1 MPDFMGEGELAIIAA
16 CGLAVSGVKLTRL
29 ILLVRAGPSGV
40 VGAEGRDLRS
50 ALLALLL
57 KVGMEDGGAGGF
69 LELLGYLRMDLT
81 LLKVP
86 GLRRKFL
93 EADFGL
99 FLRLGVVEDF
109 VKPCGVP
116 LGAGFDGDREKVGI

>member
-16 CGLAVSGVKLTRL
+16 CGLAVSGVKLTCL
-29 ILLVRAGPSGV
+29 TLLVRARPSGV
-40 VGAEGRDLRS
+40 VGAEGRELRS

-99 FLRLGVVEDF
+99 FLRLGVVDDF
-109 VKPCGVP
+109 VKPRGVP
-116 LGAGFDGDREKVGI
+116 LRAGFDGDREKVGI